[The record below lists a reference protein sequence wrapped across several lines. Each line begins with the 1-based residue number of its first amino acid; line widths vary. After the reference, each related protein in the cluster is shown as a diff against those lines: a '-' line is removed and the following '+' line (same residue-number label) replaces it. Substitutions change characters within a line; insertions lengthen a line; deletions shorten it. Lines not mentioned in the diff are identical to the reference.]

1 MTMDDSSFE
10 TLADRT
16 LADLQARIETAL
28 EDADADIDLRG
39 GILTI
44 ELEDGRQYVINKH
57 MPNRQI
63 WVSSPVSGAAH
74 FSYDAAAEKWRST
87 RGGAVLHDL
96 LATELAPLASSD
108 LILD

>member
-1 MTMDDSSFE
+1 MDESSFE

-28 EDADADIDLRG
+28 EDMDADVDLRG

-57 MPNRQI
+57 APNRQI
-63 WVSSPVSGAAH
+63 WLSSPISGAGHYSHDGA
-74 FSYDAAAEKWRST
+74 SGQWRST
-87 RGGAVLHDL
+87 RGSEVLHEV
-96 LATELAPLASSD
+96 LAAELTTIAGRAVTFD
-108 LILD
+108 